1 MMNSLKT
8 TSVALAIM
16 MDAVKDA
23 VFPDYADAF
32 SDGPAERIVRAL
44 SPLAGEEAAQAFV
57 RSLPEIKRM
66 LETDVKA
73 IEANDPAATGA
84 REIVFCYPAVTA
96 ILYYRAAHRLWE
108 MHVPILPRMLT
119 EHAHSVTGIDIH
131 PGASIGEYFAI
142 DHGTG
147 TVIGETAV
155 IGNHVT
161 LYQGVTLG
169 AKNFVYDETGRPRN
183 VPRHPI
189 LEDDVTVY
197 SNASLLG
204 RITVGAGSIIG
215 GNVWLTHSVPP
226 RSRIVQSP
234 YRESFFRDGEGI

>member
-1 MMNSLKT
+1 MDSLKNT
-8 TSVALAIM
+8 AAALAEM
-16 MDAVKDA
+16 MDAVFDA
-23 VFPDYADAF
+23 VFPVFAAP
-32 SDGPAERIVRAL
+32 SPAAPSERIARAL
-44 SPLAGEEAAQAFV
+44 SPLAGGEVAQAFIL
-57 RSLPEIKRM
+57 SLPEIKRL

-84 REIVFCYPAVTA
+84 REIIFCYPAVKA

-119 EHAHSVTGIDIH
+119 EYAHSVTGIDIH
-131 PGASIGEYFAI
+131 PGAVIGEHFAI

-169 AKNFVYDETGRPRN
+169 ARNFVYDETGRPRN

-204 RITVGAGSIIG
+204 RITVGTGSIIG

-226 RSRIVQSP
+226 HSRIVQSP
-234 YRESFFRDGEGI
+234 SRESFFRDGDGI

>member
-1 MMNSLKT
+1 MDSLKNT
-8 TSVALAIM
+8 AAALREM
-16 MDAVKDA
+16 MEAVHDA
-23 VFPDYADAF
+23 VFPDYA
-32 SDGPAERIVRAL
+32 GPVTTEPAERIVRAL
-44 SPLAGEEAAQAFV
+44 SPLAGEEAAQTFV
-57 RSLPEIKRM
+57 RSLPEIKRL

-73 IEANDPAATGA
+73 IEANDPAASGA
-84 REIVFCYPAVTA
+84 REIIFCYPAVKA
-96 ILYYRAAHRLWE
+96 ILHYRAAHLLWE

-131 PGASIGEYFAI
+131 PGATIGEYFAI

-169 AKNFVYDETGRPRN
+169 ARNFVYDETGRPRN

-204 RITVGAGSIIG
+204 RITVGAGSIVG
-215 GNVWLTHSVPP
+215 GNVWLTRSVPP

-234 YRESFFRDGEGI
+234 YRETFFRDGAGI

>member
-1 MMNSLKT
+1 MKSRKST
-8 TSVALAIM
+8 AKALAEM
-16 MDAVKDA
+16 MDALCDA
-23 VFPDYADAF
+23 VFPEYADQNPELA
-32 SDGPAERIVRAL
+32 PQRVHKAL
-44 SPLAGEEAAQAFV
+44 ATLAGEEVADAFTEAI
-57 RSLPEIKRM
+57 PELKRL
-66 LETDVKA
+66 LETDVAA
-73 IEANDPAATGA
+73 IEANDPAASDLK
-84 REIVFCYPAVTA
+84 EVVFCYPAVKA
-96 ILYYRAAHRLWE
+96 ILHYRAAHILLGLN
-108 MHVPILPRMLT
+108 VPVLPRMLT

-131 PGASIGEYFAI
+131 PGARIGEYFAI

-183 VPRHPI
+183 IPRHPI
-189 LEDDVTVY
+189 IEDNVTVY

-204 RITVGAGSIIG
+204 RITIGEGSIIG

-226 RSRIVQSP
+226 RSRILQGR
-234 YRESFFRDGEGI
+234 YRDTTFKDGEGI

>member
-1 MMNSLKT
+1 MDSLKN
-8 TSVALAIM
+8 TSAALAIM
-16 MDAVKDA
+16 MDAVKDF
-23 VFPDYADAF
+23 VFPDFADAHQ
-32 SDGPAERIVRAL
+32 DLPARRIIRAL
-44 SPLAGEEAAQAFV
+44 TPLAGEEVAKVFV
-57 RSLPEIKRM
+57 QGLPEIKRKV
-66 LETDVKA
+66 ETDVQA
-73 IEANDPAATGA
+73 IEANDPAASGS
-84 REIVFCYPAVTA
+84 REIIFCYPAVTA
-96 ILYYRAAHRLWE
+96 ILYYRAAHLLWE

-131 PGASIGEYFAI
+131 PGATIGEYFAI

-169 AKNFVYDETGRPRN
+169 ARNFVYDETGRPRN
-183 VPRHPI
+183 IPRHPV

-234 YRESFFRDGEGI
+234 YRESFFQDGDGI

>member
-1 MMNSLKT
+1 MKSLKST
-8 TSVALAIM
+8 AAALKEM
-16 MDAVKDA
+16 MAAVKDA
-23 VFPDYADAF
+23 VFPEYADPHPV
-32 SDGPAERIVRAL
+32 PAPKRVARAL
-44 SPLAGEEAAQAFV
+44 TPLAGEPVAQAFV
-57 RSLPEIKRM
+57 GALPEIRRL
-66 LETDVKA
+66 LETDVAA
-73 IEANDPAATGA
+73 IEANDPAATDA

-96 ILYYRAAHRLWE
+96 TLYYRAAHVLWE
-108 MHVPILPRMLT
+108 MKVPILPRMLT
-119 EHAHSVTGIDIH
+119 EYAHSVTGIDIH
-131 PGASIGEYFAI
+131 PGATIGAWFAI

-155 IGNHVT
+155 IGDHVT

-169 AKNFVYDETGRPRN
+169 AKNFVYDEKGRPRN
-183 VPRHPI
+183 VPRHPV
-189 LEDDVTVY
+189 LEDNVTVY

-234 YRESFFRDGEGI
+234 YRESFFQDGAGI